1 MSSSTT
7 DQSPTAGADA
17 APYVQL
23 FQKAH
28 QKIVL
33 LERLDEQVMQLLGKR
48 QELQD
53 ELRAVQTQIN
63 LELEQRIKGSG
74 EPPAKLLGAIAGSAT
89 ATRNGNGASNRFAA
103 QAIDPVVAND

>member
-7 DQSPTAGADA
+7 DQSPAADA

-63 LELEQRIKGSG
+63 LKLEQRIKGSG
-74 EPPAKLLGAIAGSAT
+74 EPPAKLLGAIAGSAGS
-89 ATRNGNGASNRFAA
+89 TRGGNGASNRFAA
-103 QAIDPVVAND
+103 QSIDPIVASD